1 VFWLRRARRGEPS
14 ACRDA
19 SMSSVQEPSADR
31 HAAVHLRSGNGLR
44 LLPRSADANARRLLW
59 GKGLRA
65 IADGYVSIL
74 LPAYLLESGFSAFE
88 AGVLTTTTLLGS
100 AALTL
105 FAGALTNRFGHR
117 APLLGASVLM
127 FLTGIGFA
135 GFQTFW
141 PLLLVAF
148 VGTLNPSSGD
158 VSIFLPLEQSLLSQS
173 VADQERTSLLAR
185 YSVVSAVLSAFGT
198 LLAGLP
204 EVAAH
209 RLGADPAGAM
219 RGMFLLYALIGLA
232 AAVIYRRLSE
242 TASEVPAAR
251 RRSPLGPSRGVVYRL
266 AALFSIDAFG
276 GGFFVQTILALWLLR
291 TFGLSVAT
299 TANLFFWSNLL
310 TAASYL
316 AAPPIARRIGLIRTM
331 VFTHLPSNF
340 CLIAI
345 PFTSNLHAVIGLLL
359 LRSLLSQM
367 DVPTRGS
374 YVMAVV
380 TPPERPA
387 AAAVTSVPR
396 SLAAAISPTL
406 AGYLLTVSGFGWP
419 LLIGGALKSIY
430 DLLLLMMFQHLRPP
444 EELQR
449 APDGSQALPHTQ
461 RPN

>member
-1 VFWLRRARRGEPS
+1 MHGNATNTGRRRGKLQPV
-14 ACRDA
+14 D
-19 SMSSVQEPSADR
+19 
-31 HAAVHLRSGNGLR
+31 LNGKGAGGSR
-44 LLPRSADANARRLLW
+44 LLPQSANANARRLLSA
-59 GKGLRA
+59 KALRA
-65 IADGYVSIL
+65 VADGYVSIL
-74 LPAYLLESGFSAFE
+74 LPAYLIKLGFSAFQT
-88 AGVLTTTTLLGS
+88 GILTTATLLGS
-100 AALTL
+100 ALLTL
-105 FAGALTNRFGHR
+105 FAGTLSARLGHR
-117 APLLGASVLM
+117 ASLLSASVLM
-127 FLTGIGFA
+127 ILTGIGFT

-148 VGTLNPSSGD
+148 MGTLNPSSGD

-173 VADQERTSLLAR
+173 VADVDRTALLAR
-185 YSVVSAVLSAFGT
+185 YSVVSALLSGFGT

-204 EVAAH
+204 EFAA
-209 RLGADPAGAM
+209 RSLSVNALGAM
-219 RGMFLLYALIGLA
+219 RAMFVLYALIGLA
-232 AAVIYRRLSE
+232 AALIYRRLSE
-242 TASEVPAAR
+242 PESHATAAR
-251 RRSPLGPSRGVVYRL
+251 AHSSLGRSRSIVYRL

-299 TANLFFWSNLL
+299 TASLFFWSNLL

-316 AAPPIARRIGLIRTM
+316 AAPPIAHRIGLIKTM
-331 VFTHLPSNF
+331 VFTHLPSNL

-345 PFTSNLHAVIGLLL
+345 PFTSNLHAVVGLLL

-406 AGYLLTVSGFGWP
+406 AGYLLSVSAFGWP
-419 LLIGGALKSIY
+419 LLIGGTLKSLY
-430 DLLLLMMFQHLRPP
+430 DLMLLIMFQHVRPP
-444 EELQR
+444 EELFKDVAR
-449 APDGSQALPHTQ
+449 
-461 RPN
+461 

>member
-1 VFWLRRARRGEPS
+1 VTQPTAPRY
-14 ACRDA
+14 
-19 SMSSVQEPSADR
+19 
-31 HAAVHLRSGNGLR
+31 AAVPLPSGNGLR
-44 LLPRSADANARRLLW
+44 LLPRSANANARRLLW
-59 GKGLRA
+59 AKGLRA
-65 IADGYVSIL
+65 VADGYVSIL
-74 LPAYLLESGFSAFE
+74 LPAYLLELGFSAFQT
-88 AGVLTTTTLLGS
+88 GVLTTATLLGS

-105 FAGALTNRFGHR
+105 FAGTLTNHVGHR

-135 GFQTFW
+135 SLQTFW

-173 VADQERTSLLAR
+173 VADDERTSLLAR
-185 YSVVSAVLSAFGT
+185 YSVVSAVLSGFGT

-204 EVAAH
+204 EFVA
-209 RLGADPAGAM
+209 RWADANLLGAM
-219 RGMFLLYALIGLA
+219 RAMFLLYALIGLA
-232 AAVIYRRLSE
+232 AAAIYRQLFE
-242 TASEVPAAR
+242 PQPDVAAAEPR
-251 RRSPLGPSRGVVYRL
+251 APLGPSRNVVYRL

-276 GGFFVQTILALWLLR
+276 GGFLIQTILALWLLR
-291 TFGLSVAT
+291 TYGLSVVAT
-299 TANLFFWSNLL
+299 ASLFFWSNLL
-310 TAASYL
+310 SAASYL
-316 AAPPIARRIGLIRTM
+316 AAPAIARRIGLIRTM
-331 VFTHLPSNF
+331 VFTHLPSNL

-345 PFTSNLHAVIGLLL
+345 PFTADLHATVVLLL

-406 AGYLLTVSGFGWP
+406 AGYLLTVSAFGWP
-419 LLIGGALKSIY
+419 LLIGGTLKSIY
-430 DLLLLMMFQHLRPP
+430 DLMLLVMFQHVRPP
-444 EELQR
+444 EER
-449 APDGSQALPHTQ
+449 HVE
-461 RPN
+461 N